1 MKSKIVLIS
10 KDLIKELVIKGL
22 EADHVISDLQ
32 KDEIDRFLEHIIKGE
47 WITNMRL
54 QIKE

>member
-22 EADHVISDLQ
+22 EADHVITDLQ